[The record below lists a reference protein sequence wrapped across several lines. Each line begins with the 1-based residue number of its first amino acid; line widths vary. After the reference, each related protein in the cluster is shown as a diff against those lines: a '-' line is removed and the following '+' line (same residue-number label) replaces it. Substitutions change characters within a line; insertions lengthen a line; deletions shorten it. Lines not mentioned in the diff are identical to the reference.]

1 MNGIEIGFPFD
12 VRSANPI
19 DVRLLLTKAQM
30 LAINDNM
37 MPDYYLALCSDD
49 GKLYLYDKS
58 ATAGAET
65 GKFSEFAGGGGG
77 GGTELT
83 IDESQN
89 SAQFT
94 EGVNTVSFH
103 NDTTNDT
110 VSLSI
115 AKPGTYITSA
125 VLATTDYVDAHAG
138 TTYTAGAGLTLTGT
152 TFATDDATDAE
163 VANMLTAVFGS

>member
-37 MPDYYLALCSDD
+37 MPENYFAICSDD

-77 GGTELT
+77 GTELT

-89 SAQFT
+89 SAQFV
-94 EGVNTVSFH
+94 EGVNTVSLH
-103 NDTTNDT
+103 NNTTNDT
-110 VSLSI
+110 VGMTI

-125 VLATTDYVDAHAG
+125 VLATKDYVDAHAG